1 MLRSVSIFRSGLV
14 LALAVAPA
22 ASGAGEA
29 DVVAVSLECEAAS
42 ETGSDDVSP
51 QTAPQTGERVC
62 LLRVSVSHN
71 DQGWDHY
78 ADGWEVMKPGADEIL
93 ATRILHHPHVDEQ
106 PFERSLAGVR
116 IPAGLE
122 RVRVRAHDKLHGH
135 GGLEKTVELPD

>member
-1 MLRSVSIFRSGLV
+1 MMLRFVSILRSGLILV
-14 LALAVAPA
+14 LAPA

-29 DVVAVSLECEAAS
+29 DVVAVTLECEAAP
-42 ETGSDDVSP
+42 ETEPDDALVA
-51 QTAPQTGERVC
+51 TAPNAGERVC
-62 LLRVSVSHN
+62 LFRVSVSHD

-78 ADGWEVMKPGADEIL
+78 ADGWNVMKPGADEIL